1 MLDLPT
7 AALTFGTKLSL
18 AAGAAMSATTP
29 TPTPQPEFD
38 ESIVTPGPVGF
49 LVIFGIAVIT
59 VLLILDMVRRIRR
72 VRLRQEL
79 EAEALLAR
87 AAETD
92 NDSAP

>member
-1 MLDLPT
+1 MLDLAT
-7 AALTFGTKLSL
+7 AALLVGTKLSRATDVVL
-18 AAGAAMSATTP
+18 SATTP
-29 TPTPQPEFD
+29 SPQPEFD
-38 ESIVTPGPVGF
+38 ETIVTPGPIGF

-87 AAETD
+87 AAEAGSD
-92 NDSAP
+92 PAP